1 MRCFDRLTILALM
14 FVAAAA
20 TGIAASPS
28 EPVLAR
34 IEIATSR
41 ETVKSTAFFIHQQR
55 DVDAAILYFL
65 TSARPFK
72 ESAADLRAGTRRIR
86 LIRHGEVPIEVAP
99 TDVTLPVGN
108 MLDVAVIRVVGSRGS
123 VAPMPLVFE
132 PPSPGQLFVVSGF
145 SKQETALAVP
155 QRVHF
160 AATSL
165 IVGDRDASTLAG
177 CSGAP
182 ATVEGG
188 AFGIVTDCQ
197 QGRGPS
203 IVPLS
208 VARSFILRHVPGW
221 SVNISADPQFHVF
234 TRTIAGPLLDV
245 PCDATKSGEV
255 KLPFQTPP
263 GELFVGASASFTNQR
278 SLRLAD
284 VTVASFDDKTL
295 KLRFTMTGIPPPPFP
310 AACPQG
316 QALVTVRVDV
326 VSAPRS
332 E

>member
-1 MRCFDRLTILALM
+1 M
-14 FVAAAA
+14 
-20 TGIAASPS
+20 
-28 EPVLAR
+28 
-34 IEIATSR
+34 
-41 ETVKSTAFFIHQQR
+41 
-55 DVDAAILYFL
+55 
-65 TSARPFK
+65 
-72 ESAADLRAGTRRIR
+72 
-86 LIRHGEVPIEVAP
+86 
-99 TDVTLPVGN
+99 
-108 MLDVAVIRVVGSRGS
+108 
-123 VAPMPLVFE
+123 VFE
-132 PPSPGQLFVVSGF
+132 PPSPGQVFVVSGF
-145 SKQETALAVP
+145 STHGTGLAVP

-165 IVGDRDASTLAG
+165 IVGDRDASHLAG

-188 AFGIVTDCQ
+188 AFGIVSDCQ

-208 VARSFILRHVPGW
+208 VVQHFILRNLPGG
-221 SVNISADPQFHVF
+221 SVNVAAGPQFRVF

-245 PCDATKSGEV
+245 PCDATKSGDLDV
-255 KLPFQTPP
+255 PFQSPP
-263 GELFVGASASFTNQR
+263 RELVLDATASFINQR

-284 VTVASFDDKTL
+284 VTVASFDDRTM

-326 VSAPRS
+326 VSVPHS
-332 E
+332 D